1 MQMAKVRKTKTSMGL
16 AKRAH
21 HKKALFLPLDTAA
34 ANRISLRSWTALERA
49 RAGDAGSEV
58 ALALAHAAMAV
69 HRLVMLGYGVVDEH
83 AMSNSKAGLARVIE
97 LGCETG
103 TWRFDENLIASLAPV
118 LDEHHRQLRQVR
130 MVALVEANEWLE
142 AKPGKG
148 ALMQH
153 LLQASAGVKGQDAV
167 RKAGSRGKSEE
178 ISCGRVTTT
187 KVQHNTD
194 EKEPMGGSSIYASPS
209 AR

>member
-1 MQMAKVRKTKTSMGL
+1 MSWHYTPAPVGLYVKAQTFSRESMQMAKVRKTKTSMGL

-83 AMSNSKAGLARVIE
+83 AMSNSR
-97 LGCETG
+97 
-103 TWRFDENLIASLAPV
+103 PV
-118 LDEHHRQLRQVR
+118 
-130 MVALVEANEWLE
+130 
-142 AKPGKG
+142 
-148 ALMQH
+148 
-153 LLQASAGVKGQDAV
+153 
-167 RKAGSRGKSEE
+167 
-178 ISCGRVTTT
+178 
-187 KVQHNTD
+187 
-194 EKEPMGGSSIYASPS
+194 
-209 AR
+209 